1 MARTTNVANWI
12 LKLPVLWGG
21 LATLAFYVVIGLPV
35 LKNETLQR
43 YFNGHIVEQ
52 IATLLFFVAIASLAI
67 RLMGLLGQFMVVGRS
82 LIDEPPAEGY
92 AVSETWSLLEK
103 LKQAPSLLKNSYYY
117 QRIEAALQYVQQTD
131 SADAI
136 EEQLDRLEYADHQRV
151 NNGYALPRL
160 VRAILPVI
168 GLLGTVIGITL
179 AIGQLSPDQLEQSL
193 TSVMTALS
201 VAFDTTAQA
210 MTLMLVLWG
219 AMHLVEQVEYQ
230 LLDRVNQ
237 KVAQDLVGLFERLG
251 TSTDPNVASIR
262 RMNQQVVEAV
272 DQLCSRQADSWK
284 VVIDATQKRWQQATD
299 TATNSLA
306 DSIGI
311 ALGKSLDS
319 HSQNLQKGVEV
330 QIRRL
335 ADSVNTQTNLTG
347 ETVRKQLDALSK
359 IESDYLARIENA
371 SREQADKLSTG
382 TEGLLNNLRDGLE
395 RMAEL
400 LVEGLQRHGETL
412 TQAEESLASENRKH
426 LTEVEAALGESM
438 VIAADRQEKLI
449 AQSEN
454 LLNQVQ
460 SSMDKTAETS
470 VEQQQQLI
478 KHGEVLLRVVE
489 TTNQVQ
495 QLEETLSRNLETLGK
510 THNLEETLLSLS
522 AAIQLLSARVG
533 VESPTRSLG
542 NKAA

>member
-12 LKLPVLWGG
+12 LKLPVIWGG
-21 LATLAFYVVIGLPV
+21 LATLTFYVVIGLPF
-35 LKNETLQR
+35 LQNEILQR
-43 YFNGHIVEQ
+43 YFNGHVVER
-52 IATLLFFVAIASLAI
+52 IATFLFFVAIASLVI
-67 RLMGLLGQFMVVGRS
+67 RLFGLLGQFMVVGHS
-82 LIDEPPAEGY
+82 LIEEAPAEGY

-103 LKQAPSLLKNSYYY
+103 LKQAPALVKNSYYF
-117 QRIEAALQYVQQTD
+117 QRIEAALLYVQQTD
-131 SADAI
+131 SADAM
-136 EEQLDRLEYADHQRV
+136 EEQLDRLEFSDHQRV

-219 AMHLVEQVEYQ
+219 AMHLVEQIEYQ

-237 KVAQDLVGLFERLG
+237 KVAQDLVGLFQRLG

-262 RMNQQVVEAV
+262 RMNQQVIEAV
-272 DQLCSRQADSWK
+272 DQLCSRQADNWQL
-284 VVIDATQKRWQQATD
+284 VIDATQKRWQQATE
-299 TATNSLA
+299 TATNGLA

-311 ALGKSLDS
+311 ALGKSLES
-319 HSQNLQKGVEV
+319 HSKNLHKGVEV
-330 QIRRL
+330 QIRNL

-347 ETVRKQLDALSK
+347 ETVKQQLDALGK
-359 IESDYLARIENA
+359 IESDYLARIENS

-382 TEGLLNNLRDGLE
+382 AESLLNNLRDGLE

-449 AQSEN
+449 SQSEN
-454 LLNQVQ
+454 LLKEVQ
-460 SSMDKTAETS
+460 SSMDKTAQAS
-470 VEQQQQLI
+470 VEQQQQLV
-478 KHGEVLLRVVE
+478 KQGDVLLRIVE

-533 VESPTRSLG
+533 VESPSRSVG